1 MTKEYEA
8 RIKEFEEKVKG
19 NVKRIQDMSGSN
31 IINRLLKNERFK
43 TEMIAKGVKVDVLEK
58 QSLLEQIS
66 ATVEEREVEIA
77 EQEEKSAALDE

>member
-77 EQEEKSAALDE
+77 EQEEKSATLDE